1 MKNISILYLLL
12 LASASYSQIDT
23 IHKKKLKSFFIISQN
38 DVVIK
43 KIDFKEHKELL
54 SIYNP
59 NTKLNDVFMIRKDST
74 NFVKSAVN
82 FNNNFRNPKID
93 SFNPYGTS
101 DAKVG
106 LIIVI
111 IGGVFGSIF
120 NNN

>member
-23 IHKKKLKSFFIISQN
+23 IHKKKLKSFFIMSQN

-43 KIDFKEHKELL
+43 KIDFKEPKELL

-59 NTKLNDVFMIRKDST
+59 NTKLNDVFMIRKDTT
-74 NFVKSAVN
+74 NFVKSAIN

-106 LIIVI
+106 LIISI
-111 IGGVFGSIF
+111 IGGVFGFIF
-120 NNN
+120 NDN